1 MGTNKKE
8 PDDIHV
14 DLNAIREALDSAEEK
29 VEIVIERTKKNTISV
44 TISSDPPGVDIDD
57 DLESSSLEELCTKLS
72 QAETAL
78 AELEEDEPD
87 EDDEDAYEEWEEKC
101 RRIED
106 LIDEIE
112 DRLSAL
118 EELEDGSQGE

>member
-1 MGTNKKE
+1 METNKKE

-29 VEIVIERTKKNTISV
+29 VEIVIERTKQHAVSV
-44 TISSDPPGVDIDD
+44 TISSDPPDYDIDD
-57 DLESSSLEELCTKLS
+57 DLESLTLEELRTKLS

-78 AELEEDEPD
+78 AELENDEPD
-87 EDDEDAYEEWEEKC
+87 EADEDAYEEWEYKC
-101 RRIED
+101 GRIEE

-118 EELEDGSQGE
+118 EEFEGGSQDE

>member
-1 MGTNKKE
+1 MCSQTRA
-8 PDDIHV
+8 
-14 DLNAIREALDSAEEK
+14 LREALDSAEEK

-44 TISSDPPGVDIDD
+44 TISSDPPDVDIDD
-57 DLESSSLEELCTKLS
+57 DLESLTLEELRTKLS

-78 AELEEDEPD
+78 AELEDDEPD
-87 EDDEDAYEEWEEKC
+87 EDDEDAYEEWEDKC
-101 RRIED
+101 GRIED

-118 EELEDGSQGE
+118 EELEDGSQDE